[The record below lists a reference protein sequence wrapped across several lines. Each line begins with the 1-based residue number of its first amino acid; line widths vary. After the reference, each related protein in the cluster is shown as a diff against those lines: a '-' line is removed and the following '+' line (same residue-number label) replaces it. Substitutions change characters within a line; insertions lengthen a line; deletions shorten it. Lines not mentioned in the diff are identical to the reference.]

1 MSIPS
6 WCEHIL
12 NYHGVPYK
20 ELHHPPVFA
29 ASRLA
34 QAEHISGRRV
44 AKTVLLSA
52 GNRPV
57 AVILPAC
64 ARLDLGRVQAVLG
77 ADGLRL
83 ATEAEIADWFKGCRP
98 GCVPPLR
105 LRSDEVLLMDRSL
118 AHLNELVFAAGTPE
132 DAVAVRFR
140 DWFRAARPGVGCFAL
155 PADEAAPPEPPTVL
169 VVEDE
174 ADTNQL
180 LCRLLEREGVVCR
193 GVEGGTEALAA
204 AQKVRPAAI
213 LLDLMLPDMSGFEV
227 YERLQRE
234 GPNRRIP
241 CIVMTALDD
250 EASRRRGE
258 QLGVD
263 AYLTKPFR
271 PRALVTELQDILAG
285 TRP

>member
-1 MSIPS
+1 MSIPR
-6 WCEHIL
+6 WCQHIL
-12 NYHGVPYK
+12 GYHGVPYT
-20 ELHHPPVFA
+20 ELHHPPVFS

-34 QAEHISGRRV
+34 HAEHVSGRRV
-44 AKTVLLSA
+44 AKTVLLKA
-52 GNRPV
+52 WNRPV
-57 AVILPAC
+57 AVVLPAC

-77 ADGLRL
+77 AEDLRL
-83 ATEAEIADWFKGCRP
+83 ASEAEVAGWFKGCRP

-105 LRSDEVLLMDRSL
+105 LRNDELLLMDRSL
-118 AHLNELVFAAGTPE
+118 AHLREMVFAAGTPE

-140 DWFRAARPGVGCFAL
+140 DWFRAARPGVGCFAR
-155 PADEAAPPEPPTVL
+155 PAGAGAAPEPPTVL

-180 LCRLLEREGVVCR
+180 LCRLLEREGVVCH
-193 GVEGGTEALAA
+193 GVEGGNEALAA
-204 AQKVRPAAI
+204 AQQVRPTAI
-213 LLDLMLPDMSGFEV
+213 LLDLMLPDMSGFEM
-227 YERLQRE
+227 YERLQRNE
-234 GPNRRIP
+234 PSKHIP

-271 PRALVTELQDILAG
+271 PRALVTELQDILAD
-285 TRP
+285 TRS

>member
-1 MSIPS
+1 MSIPR
-6 WCEHIL
+6 WCHQIL
-12 NYHGVPYK
+12 RYHGVPYK
-20 ELHHPPVFA
+20 ELHHPPVFS

-34 QAEHISGRRV
+34 RAEHVSGLRV
-44 AKTVLLSA
+44 AKTVLLNA
-52 GNRPV
+52 GNHPV
-57 AVILPAC
+57 AVVLPAC

-77 ADGLRL
+77 TEDLRL
-83 ATEAEIADWFKGCRP
+83 ADEAEIAGWFKGCRP

-105 LRSDEVLLMDRSL
+105 LRSDELLLMDRSL
-118 AHLNELVFAAGTPE
+118 AHLNQIVFAAGTPE

-140 DWFRAARPGVGCFAL
+140 DWFRAARPGVGSFTL
-155 PADEAAPPEPPTVL
+155 PADEAAAPEPPTVL

-180 LCRLLEREGVVCR
+180 LCRLLERAGVVCH
-193 GVEGGTEALAA
+193 GVEGGNEALAA

-213 LLDLMLPDMSGFEV
+213 LLDLMLPDMSGFEM
-227 YERLQRE
+227 YERLQRD
-234 GPNRRIP
+234 GPTQHIP

-250 EASRRRGE
+250 EEARRRGE

-263 AYLTKPFR
+263 AYLIKPFR